1 MNEQKR
7 PSIKMGPIV
16 MDCGAGQ
23 AEILSLFYS
32 RLLGWKL
39 THPAQNGTAAVTSL
53 DGAVL
58 AFQETD
64 TYEPPVWPWQAGT
77 QGQMLHFDLIAEDL
91 EEAVKYAVSCGAK
104 LADERFF
111 DDSRTLFD
119 PAGHPFCIDLYHDS

>member
-23 AEILSLFYS
+23 AEILSRFYS
-32 RLLGWKL
+32 RLLGWEL
-39 THPAQNGTAAVTSL
+39 SHPAQNGTAAVTSL

-64 TYEPPVWPWQAGT
+64 TYEPPVWPWKAGT
-77 QGQMLHFDLIAEDL
+77 QGQMLHFDLIAENL
-91 EEAVKYAVSCGAK
+91 EEAVTFAVSCGAQ
-104 LADERFF
+104 LAKEKFF

-119 PAGHPFCIDLYHDS
+119 PAGHPFCLDTCHN